1 MVRVSEPVT
10 AEEVRMADPTKA
22 VAALQLENLKKTF
35 KIGFRRK
42 VVEAVRGVTLTVEP
56 GEVFGFLGPN
66 GAGKTTSIKMIMG
79 LIRPTAGSTSIF
91 GRPATD
97 PEVRRRVGFLP
108 EQPYFYDYLKPAEL
122 LRFMG
127 GLQGLSGAALDT
139 QVDTL
144 IDRVGLGHARERTLR
159 KFSKGML
166 QRAGIAQAFLGDPDL
181 VILDE
186 PLSGLDPI
194 GRKEMKEILSQA
206 KARGKTLFFSS
217 HILSDIELICDRVA
231 IIDQGRIVR
240 TGATRDLLAE
250 GASEVEV
257 EAFTRQEDLEAA
269 LGGLARIADR
279 ASGIVRLITPHGDG
293 PRLVAKLVEL
303 GAEVRSVNTRT
314 ATLEDVFIRAAG
326 EHKGESS

>member
-1 MVRVSEPVT
+1 
-10 AEEVRMADPTKA
+10 MADPTNA

-42 VVEAVRGVTLTVEP
+42 VVEAVRGVSLAVEP

-79 LIRPTAGSTSIF
+79 LIRPTEGNATIF
-91 GRPATD
+91 GRPITD
-97 PEVRRRVGFLP
+97 PTVRRRVGFLP
-108 EQPYFYDYLKPAEL
+108 EQPYFYDYLKPREL

-127 GLQGLSGAALDT
+127 GLQGLSGAALDK
-139 QVDTL
+139 QVDEL
-144 IDRVGLGHARERTLR
+144 IEMVGLDHARERTLR

-194 GRKEMKEILSQA
+194 GRKEMKDVLTQA

-217 HILSDIELICDRVA
+217 HILSDIEMICDRVA
-231 IIDQGRIVR
+231 IIDKGRIVR
-240 TGATRDLLAE
+240 TGVTRDLVEE
-250 GASEVEV
+250 GASEVEIQ
-257 EAFTRQEDLEAA
+257 ASSDREDLEAA
-269 LGGLARIADR
+269 LGGLGRIAER
-279 ASGIVRLITPHGDG
+279 VGPTVRLTAPHADG

-314 ATLEDVFIRAAG
+314 ATLEDVFIRAASDG
-326 EHKGESS
+326 KGGAA

>member
-1 MVRVSEPVT
+1 
-10 AEEVRMADPTKA
+10 MADPTHA
-22 VAALQLENLKKTF
+22 VAALQLESLKKTF

-42 VVEAVRGVTLTVEP
+42 VVEAVQGVSLAVQP

-79 LIRPTAGSTSIF
+79 LIRPTSGQATIF
-91 GRPATD
+91 GRPITD
-97 PEVRRRVGFLP
+97 PTVRQRVGFLP
-108 EQPYFYDYLKPAEL
+108 EQPYFYDYLKPREL

-127 GLQGLSGAALDT
+127 GLQGLSGAALNK
-139 QVDTL
+139 QVDEL
-144 IDRVGLGHARERTLR
+144 IEMVGLDHARERTLR

-194 GRKEMKEILSQA
+194 GRKEMKDVLTRA

-217 HILSDIELICDRVA
+217 HILSDIEMICDRVA
-231 IIDQGRIVR
+231 IIDKGRIVR
-240 TGATRDLLAE
+240 HGVTRDLVAE
-250 GASEVEV
+250 GASEVEIL
-257 EAFTRQEDLEAA
+257 AHTDRQDLAAA
-269 LGGLARIADR
+269 LGGLGRIVEQAGP
-279 ASGIVRLITPHGDG
+279 AVRLTAPHADG

-303 GAEVRSVNTRT
+303 GVEVRAMNTHT
-314 ATLEDVFIRAAG
+314 ATLEDVFIRAATDG
-326 EHKGESS
+326 KGGAA

>member
-1 MVRVSEPVT
+1 
-10 AEEVRMADPTKA
+10 MAGPTTA

-42 VVEAVRGVTLTVEP
+42 VVEAVRGISLTVEP

-79 LIRPTAGSTSIF
+79 LIQPTAGRALVF

-97 PEVRRRVGFLP
+97 PDVRRRVGFLP
-108 EQPYFYDYLKPAEL
+108 EQPYFYDYLKPREL

-127 GLQGLSGAALDT
+127 GLQGLSGAALDK
-139 QVDTL
+139 QVDEL
-144 IDRVGLGHARERTLR
+144 IDMVGLGHARDRTLR

-194 GRKEMKEILSQA
+194 GRKEMKDILTRA

-217 HILSDIELICDRVA
+217 HILSDIEMICDRVA
-231 IIDQGRIVR
+231 IVDKGRIVR
-240 TGATRDLLAE
+240 HGVTRDLVAE
-250 GASEVEV
+250 GATEVEI
-257 EAFTRQEDLEAA
+257 EAATDREDLDDA
-269 LGGLARIADR
+269 LGGLGRIAER
-279 ASGIVRLITPHGDG
+279 VGRTVRLTAPHADG

-326 EHKGESS
+326 EGKGEAS

>member
-1 MVRVSEPVT
+1 
-10 AEEVRMADPTKA
+10 MADPAKA
-22 VAALQLENLKKTF
+22 GAALQFENLKKTF

-42 VVEAVRGVTLTVEP
+42 VVEAVRGVSLTVNP

-66 GAGKTTSIKMIMG
+66 GAGKTTSIKMVMG
-79 LIRPTAGSTSIF
+79 LIRPTEGRASIF
-91 GRPATD
+91 GQPSTD
-97 PEVRRRVGFLP
+97 PGVRRRVGFLP
-108 EQPYFYDYLKPAEL
+108 EQPYFYDYLKPGEL

-127 GLQGLSGAALDT
+127 GLQGLSGTELNK
-139 QVDTL
+139 QVDAL
-144 IDRVGLGHARERTLR
+144 IDMVGLGHARERTLR

-194 GRKEMKEILSQA
+194 GRKEMKDILSQA

-217 HILSDIELICDRVA
+217 HILSDIEMICDRVA
-231 IIDQGRIVR
+231 IIDKGRIVR
-240 TGATRDLLAE
+240 HGVTRDLVEE
-250 GASEVEV
+250 GATEVEI
-257 EAFTRQEDLEAA
+257 EALTDREDLGDA
-269 LGGLARIADR
+269 LGGLGQITER
-279 ASGIVRLITPHGDG
+279 AGRTVRLTAPHADG

-314 ATLEDVFIRAAG
+314 ATLEDVFIRAATDG
-326 EHKGESS
+326 KGGAS